1 MIPER
6 ANQQFA
12 QAVALLQAGKLTDA
26 ELELKQLILAYPEYP
41 GPYVNL
47 GLLYERAGKY
57 AEAEQALR
65 QAHAEG
71 HAQRTDLLPNWASP
85 IASWA
90 ASRTPRVRMRQAIK
104 IDPNYAPA
112 HLNLGVLCD
121 LYLQQPQ
128 RALEALERYMELSG
142 NSDKRVATW
151 IAELKARVGSNP
163 KPQTAEASPRLAHVA
178 QSLRARCCPRFAV
191 SAQNVPPAEE
201 REAVMPQAETSAP
214 TPAAQARD
222 RQGVACSAGEFSDNA
237 ARH

>member
-1 MIPER
+1 MRSSSRNCAEALSLALALCMAGCASAPPAPPPVAEPAQATAAPAEPVIPER

-57 AEAEQALR
+57 PEAEQALR
-65 QAHAEG
+65 QATQKGMPSALTYTELGITYRQLGRFKDAESAYG
-71 HAQRTDLLPNWASP
+71 E
-85 IASWA
+85 
-90 ASRTPRVRMRQAIK
+90 AIK

-163 KPQTAEASPRLAHVA
+163 KPQTAEASP
-178 QSLRARCCPRFAV
+178 
-191 SAQNVPPAEE
+191 
-201 REAVMPQAETSAP
+201 
-214 TPAAQARD
+214 
-222 RQGVACSAGEFSDNA
+222 
-237 ARH
+237 

>member
-1 MIPER
+1 VRSSSRNCAEALSLVLALCIAGCASTPPAQKPVAEPAQATAVPAEAVIPER
-6 ANQQFA
+6 ANQQLA

-26 ELELKQLILAYPEYP
+26 ELELKQLTLAYPEYP

-65 QAHAEG
+65 QATQKGMPSALTYTELGIVYRQLGRFKDAESAYG
-71 HAQRTDLLPNWASP
+71 E
-85 IASWA
+85 
-90 ASRTPRVRMRQAIK
+90 AIK

-163 KPQTAEASPRLAHVA
+163 QPQTAEASP
-178 QSLRARCCPRFAV
+178 
-191 SAQNVPPAEE
+191 
-201 REAVMPQAETSAP
+201 
-214 TPAAQARD
+214 
-222 RQGVACSAGEFSDNA
+222 
-237 ARH
+237 

>member
-1 MIPER
+1 VAEPAQATAAPVEPVIPER

-57 AEAEQALR
+57 PEAEQALR
-65 QAHAEG
+65 QATQKGMPSALTYTELGITYRQLGRFKDAESAYG
-71 HAQRTDLLPNWASP
+71 E
-85 IASWA
+85 
-90 ASRTPRVRMRQAIK
+90 AIK

-128 RALEALERYMELSG
+128 RALEAFERYMELSG

-163 KPQTAEASPRLAHVA
+163 KPQTAEASP
-178 QSLRARCCPRFAV
+178 
-191 SAQNVPPAEE
+191 
-201 REAVMPQAETSAP
+201 
-214 TPAAQARD
+214 
-222 RQGVACSAGEFSDNA
+222 
-237 ARH
+237 

>member
-1 MIPER
+1 VRSSSRNCAEALSLVLALCIAGCASAPPAPTPVEPAESTAAPAEPVIPER

-26 ELELKQLILAYPEYP
+26 ELELKQLTLAYPEYP

-57 AEAEQALR
+57 TEAEQALR
-65 QAHAEG
+65 QATQKGMPSALTYTELGIVYRQLGRFKDAESAYG
-71 HAQRTDLLPNWASP
+71 E
-85 IASWA
+85 
-90 ASRTPRVRMRQAIK
+90 AIK

-163 KPQTAEASPRLAHVA
+163 QPKTAEASP
-178 QSLRARCCPRFAV
+178 
-191 SAQNVPPAEE
+191 
-201 REAVMPQAETSAP
+201 
-214 TPAAQARD
+214 
-222 RQGVACSAGEFSDNA
+222 
-237 ARH
+237 

>member
-1 MIPER
+1 MRSSSRNCAEALSLALALCIAGCASAPPAPPPVAEPAQATAAPVEPVIPER

-57 AEAEQALR
+57 PEAEQALR
-65 QAHAEG
+65 QATQKGMPSALTYTELGITYRQLGRFKDAESAYG
-71 HAQRTDLLPNWASP
+71 E
-85 IASWA
+85 
-90 ASRTPRVRMRQAIK
+90 AIK

-128 RALEALERYMELSG
+128 RALEAFERYMELSG

-163 KPQTAEASPRLAHVA
+163 KPQTAEASP
-178 QSLRARCCPRFAV
+178 
-191 SAQNVPPAEE
+191 
-201 REAVMPQAETSAP
+201 
-214 TPAAQARD
+214 
-222 RQGVACSAGEFSDNA
+222 
-237 ARH
+237 

>member
-1 MIPER
+1 MRSSSRNCAEALSFALALCIAGCASAPPAPPPVAEPAQATAAPAEPVIPER

-26 ELELKQLILAYPEYP
+26 ELELKQLILAYPQYP

-57 AEAEQALR
+57 SEAEQALR
-65 QAHAEG
+65 QATQKGMPSALTYTELGITYRQLGRFKDAESAYG
-71 HAQRTDLLPNWASP
+71 E
-85 IASWA
+85 
-90 ASRTPRVRMRQAIK
+90 AIK

-163 KPQTAEASPRLAHVA
+163 KPQTAEASP
-178 QSLRARCCPRFAV
+178 
-191 SAQNVPPAEE
+191 
-201 REAVMPQAETSAP
+201 
-214 TPAAQARD
+214 
-222 RQGVACSAGEFSDNA
+222 
-237 ARH
+237 

>member
-1 MIPER
+1 MRSSSRNCAEALSLVLALCIAGCASTPPAAKPVAEPAQATAAPAEPVIPER

-26 ELELKQLILAYPEYP
+26 ELELKQLTLAYPEYP

-65 QAHAEG
+65 QATQKGMPSALTYTELGIVYRQLGRFKDAESAYG
-71 HAQRTDLLPNWASP
+71 E
-85 IASWA
+85 
-90 ASRTPRVRMRQAIK
+90 AIK

-163 KPQTAEASPRLAHVA
+163 QPQTAEASP
-178 QSLRARCCPRFAV
+178 
-191 SAQNVPPAEE
+191 
-201 REAVMPQAETSAP
+201 
-214 TPAAQARD
+214 
-222 RQGVACSAGEFSDNA
+222 
-237 ARH
+237 

>member
-1 MIPER
+1 MRSSSRNCAEALSLALALCFAGCASTPSAPQPVAESAQAATAPAEPAIPER
-6 ANQQFA
+6 ASQQFS

-26 ELELKQLILAYPEYP
+26 ELELKQLILAYPQYP

-65 QAHAEG
+65 QGTQKGMPSALAYTELGIVYRQLGRFKDAESAYG
-71 HAQRTDLLPNWASP
+71 E
-85 IASWA
+85 
-90 ASRTPRVRMRQAIK
+90 AIK

-163 KPQTAEASPRLAHVA
+163 KPQTAEASP
-178 QSLRARCCPRFAV
+178 
-191 SAQNVPPAEE
+191 
-201 REAVMPQAETSAP
+201 
-214 TPAAQARD
+214 
-222 RQGVACSAGEFSDNA
+222 
-237 ARH
+237 